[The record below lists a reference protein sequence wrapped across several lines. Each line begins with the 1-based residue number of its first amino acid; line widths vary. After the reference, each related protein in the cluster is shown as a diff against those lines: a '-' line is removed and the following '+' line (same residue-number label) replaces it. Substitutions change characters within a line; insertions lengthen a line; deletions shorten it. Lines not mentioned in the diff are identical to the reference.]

1 MSENGLSFQ
10 ERWDLAV
17 MEAQFP
23 LGGKAPLMLP
33 PALYEIAKDDPRFA
47 RIWMAPVPMLP
58 EG

>member
-1 MSENGLSFQ
+1 
-10 ERWDLAV
+10 

-33 PALYEIAKDDPRFA
+33 PTLYEIAKDDPRFA